1 MVMKQVIKFC
11 AIFLFTLFVVNV
23 AKGQTPTTSPSPAA
37 PAALDGITATMAIG
51 EVINVDAANKQMTL
65 KTKDGEIVAQFN
77 DKTEYVRVQPGATS
91 LKDATPIAVTEI
103 GLGDRVLA
111 TGKVSDDKK
120 SIPVKRI
127 VLMTKADISKKNE
140 TERME
145 WRRRGITGRVT
156 QVNISKFEVTIMT
169 RGMMGE
175 VPVTLVETGNAKF
188 QHYPA
193 NSVKYSDVVDGTF
206 YDLKVGDQV
215 RALGTKSE
223 DGKTFKPEKV
233 LSGSFKTVAGT
244 ITAIDVEKG
253 EVKIKDIENDKKI
266 LTVVIGKDATIRR
279 LPQMMGMMGGGQP
292 GQGGQG
298 GGQQVVTRPPQQGN
312 QGAQQNGQGGQGGQ
326 NGMRMGGGFDI
337 DEMIERIPPV
347 PITDLKVGD
356 MIGASTS
363 VGDDPTK
370 FNAIKLLAGIEPL
383 VRMQQMQNAQRQ
395 GMGGASPSLSL
406 PGLDGIGP

>member
-1 MVMKQVIKFC
+1 MKQAIKFC
-11 AIFLFTLFVVNV
+11 AIFLYSLFVVGAVN
-23 AKGQTPTTSPSPAA
+23 GQTPTTSPSPAG
-37 PAALDGITATMAIG
+37 PAALSGITAKGAIG
-51 EVINVDAANKQMTL
+51 EVISADTANKQMTI
-65 KTKDGEIVAQFN
+65 KTKDGEIVAQLN
-77 DKTEYVRVQPGATS
+77 DKTEYVRVQPGALN

-103 GLGDRVLA
+103 GLGDMVYA
-111 TGKVSDDKK
+111 TGKVSEDKK
-120 SIPVKRI
+120 SIPAARI
-127 VLMTKADISKKNE
+127 ILMTKADISKKNE
-140 TERME
+140 AERME

-156 QVNISKFEVTIMT
+156 QVNISKYEVTIMT
-169 RGMMGE
+169 RGITGE
-175 VPVTLVETGNAKF
+175 TPVTLVETGTATFKR
-188 QHYPA
+188 YPA

-206 YDLKVGDQV
+206 FDLKVGDQV

-253 EVKIKDIENDKKI
+253 ELKIKDIENDKKI
-266 LTVVIGKDATIRR
+266 LTVVIGKDSTIRR
-279 LPQMMGMMGGGQP
+279 LPQMMGMMGGGQQA
-292 GQGGQG
+292 GQGGQ

-312 QGAQQNGQGGQGGQ
+312 QGAPQNGQGGQ

-347 PITDLKVGD
+347 SITELKVGD

-395 GMGGASPSLSL
+395 GMGGGSPSLNL
-406 PGLDGIGP
+406 PGLDSIGP